1 MSEPRK
7 FDRSKDLEDEFAMAA
22 LVAIASSPV
31 LMDRVLEEHD
41 DTPGYSFEACLA
53 YRAYKI
59 GRAMHTERAVV
70 RDADDVQHDNERR
83 SRINLEKANR
93 GNSRGRRPIPAW
105 LREWASRGCRGR

>member
-1 MSEPRK
+1 MSEPRN
-7 FDRSKDLEDEFAMAA
+7 FDRPKDLEDELAMAA

-31 LMDRVLEEHD
+31 LMERVLEEHD

-70 RDADDVQHDNERR
+70 RDADDVQRDDERR
-83 SRINLEKANR
+83 SRINLEKTRRRVAREQKRVPALLRAWRR
-93 GNSRGRRPIPAW
+93 GYRGR
-105 LREWASRGCRGR
+105 